1 MSTFKSADE
10 SLVDEEKEGQTN
22 THEHERGMD
31 VLYAVTSA
39 D

>member
-1 MSTFKSADE
+1 MNTFKSADE
-10 SLVDEEKEGQTN
+10 TLIDEEKEGQTN
-22 THEHERGMD
+22 THEHERDMD